1 MPTMSDSPSPE
12 ASAEE
17 PLKKKSKKPMIIG
30 LFLMLV
36 LGGGGF
42 YATFSG
48 MILGPA
54 AHHGNAAAEVTDLP
68 DIAFVP
74 VDPLTVAL
82 GAVDSGR
89 HLRFVAQI
97 EVNSSFKAD
106 VALLLPRISD
116 VMNGYLRAVDPDI
129 LQDPTA
135 FQRIRS
141 HLLRRVQLVSGEGR
155 VRDLLITEFVMN

>member
-1 MPTMSDSPSPE
+1 MSDSPTPK
-12 ASAEE
+12 AAGAE
-17 PLKKKSKKPMIIG
+17 PPKKKSKKPMIIG
-30 LFLMLV
+30 LVLMLL
-36 LGGGGF
+36 LGAGGF

-48 MILGPA
+48 MILAPHEEG
-54 AHHGNAAAEVTDLP
+54 GEAAAKIAELP

-82 GAVDSGR
+82 GGADSGH

-97 EVNSSFKAD
+97 EVNGSHKAD
-106 VALLLPRISD
+106 VTLLLPRISD
-116 VMNGYLRAVDPDI
+116 VMNGYLRAVDPTV
-129 LQDPTA
+129 LSDPTA
-135 FQRIRS
+135 FQRIRA

>member
-1 MPTMSDSPSPE
+1 MSDSPAPV
-12 ASAEE
+12 AESDE
-17 PLKKKSKKPMIIG
+17 PPKKKSKKPMIIG
-30 LFLMLV
+30 LVLMLI
-36 LGGGGF
+36 LGGAGF
-42 YATFSG
+42 YASFSG
-48 MILGPA
+48 LILA
-54 AHHGNAAAEVTDLP
+54 APPPEGEEVAEVADLP

-74 VDPLTVAL
+74 VDPLTIAL
-82 GAVDSGR
+82 GGADSGR

-97 EVNSSFKAD
+97 EVNSSYQSD

-116 VMNGYLRAVDPDI
+116 VMNGYLRAVDPAI

-135 FQRIRS
+135 FQRIRA

>member
-1 MPTMSDSPSPE
+1 MSDSPVPV
-12 ASAEE
+12 AEGDE
-17 PLKKKSKKPMIIG
+17 PPKKKSKKPMVIG
-30 LFLMLV
+30 LVLMLV
-36 LGGGGF
+36 LGGAGF
-42 YATFSG
+42 YASFSG
-48 MILGPA
+48 LILATHPPEGDTM
-54 AHHGNAAAEVTDLP
+54 AEVVDLP

-82 GAVDSGR
+82 GATDSGR

-97 EVNSSFKAD
+97 EVNASHKAD

-116 VMNGYLRAVDPDI
+116 VMNGYLRAVDPAV

-135 FQRIRS
+135 FQRIRA

>member
-1 MPTMSDSPSPE
+1 MSDSPAPVPE
-12 ASAEE
+12 GDA
-17 PLKKKSKKPMIIG
+17 PPTKKSKKPMIIG
-30 LFLMLV
+30 LVLMLV
-36 LGGGGF
+36 FGGGGF

-48 MILGPA
+48 MILAPDAPEGDA
-54 AHHGNAAAEVTDLP
+54 VAEVTDLP

-82 GAVDSGR
+82 GASDSGR

-97 EVNSSFKAD
+97 EVNSSYQSD

-116 VMNGYLRAVDPDI
+116 VMNGYLRAVDPAV
-129 LQDPTA
+129 LADPTA
-135 FQRIRS
+135 FQRIRA